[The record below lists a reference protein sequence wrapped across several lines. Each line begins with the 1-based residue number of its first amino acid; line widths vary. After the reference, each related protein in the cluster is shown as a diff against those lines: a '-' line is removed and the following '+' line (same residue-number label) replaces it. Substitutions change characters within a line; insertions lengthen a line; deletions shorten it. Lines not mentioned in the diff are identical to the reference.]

1 MATNIEQRLK
11 EMGLWER
18 YRDIKTR
25 QALMT
30 PEELEKYGAFPDYSK
45 INPPTAPAADIDTTQ
60 APPIDSGAGDV
71 LAAGEGAKGAAKAAL
86 QDYEKR
92 IKELEEEMEKR
103 QKEAQKQM
111 KKQQNLI
118 DKLLKRGEEA
128 REERKPRE
136 KLLKEAKT
144 AALEEMGLKPED
156 IRQIGGLIDEI
167 TEYQRQ
173 IANLEAQKQA
183 AIDLNRQRPGRGM
196 GMLTAEEAIIEK
208 QYNSRI
214 AAKAA
219 QAGVASQKLQLLQGA
234 YQDARNTARTI
245 VEAALYDQRQEL
257 EDIEWS
263 LSVHSDLYNLASK
276 EEQQAWTREYNL
288 KREQLEKDRA
298 ELQAKLD
305 LMTAAAED
313 GVKLGWDINYIKSKS
328 IEELTAEYAKAV
340 EAMDRQLEE
349 GLAVI
354 EDTNTGKTYDLGTV
368 AGLKKYKEDHPDVT
382 YSDMNAWLDV
392 NTDFDKTT
400 REQILK
406 EAGYVSPG
414 EEKVE
419 EYLNPDYI
427 KEQFGSRLNTKKVLR
442 AAGVASFWKTQASEY
457 QDLIDKLMKLVNNY
471 RTAGY
476 NDDEIR
482 DVILKKIESWEK

>member
-45 INPPTAPAADIDTTQ
+45 ITPPTAPAADIDTTQ

-71 LAAGEGAKGAAKAAL
+71 LAAGEGAKGAAKTAL

-92 IKELEEEMEKR
+92 IKELEEEAERR
-103 QKEAQKQM
+103 QKEAQEQM
-111 KKQQNLI
+111 KKQQSLI
-118 DKLLKRGEEA
+118 DKLLKREKEA
-128 REERKPRE
+128 REEQKPRE
-136 KLLKEAKT
+136 ELLKEAKT

-156 IRQIGGLIDEI
+156 IRQIGGLVDEI

-183 AIDLNRQRPGRGM
+183 AIDLNRQRPGRTM
-196 GMLTAEEAIIEK
+196 RMLTAEEAIIEK

-305 LMTAAAED
+305 LMTAAAEN
-313 GVKLGWDINYIKSKS
+313 GVKLGWDMNYIKSKS
-328 IEELTAEYAKAV
+328 IEELTAEYAQAV
-340 EAMDRQLEE
+340 EAMPAEEPTYAPSELEKE
-349 GLAVI
+349 WQA
-354 EDTNTGKTYDLGTV
+354 
-368 AGLKKYKEDHPDVT
+368 AGG
-382 YSDMNAWLDV
+382 
-392 NTDFDKTT
+392 
-400 REQILK
+400 
-406 EAGYVSPG
+406 EAGTGMPLFEYIKWRRGLPEPEKPRTWTDAEIRKAVSGMKANNLSYQEALDEFELDPTVLNKNRAREIIAEMYG
-414 EEKVE
+414 VE
-419 EYLNPDYI
+419 EEIAPEEI
-427 KEQFGSRLNTKKVLR
+427 GPPTPKPSPVVGPEKEKD
-442 AAGVASFWKTQASEY
+442 W
-457 QDLIDKLMKLVNNY
+457 
-471 RTAGY
+471 
-476 NDDEIR
+476 
-482 DVILKKIESWEK
+482 WEKPATGLEFLPGWEENLRINPLYVE